1 MINYQS
7 KEYVMSE
14 LNESE
19 GLKRKKRLKQD
30 EKLSSISL
38 SDKRIIYL
46 DGEIDD
52 STAKDV
58 IDKLLRYDM
67 LNHKDMTIYINSPG
81 GKVTAGL
88 AIYDIMNYI
97 KSDVSTICIGV
108 CASMASI
115 LLINGAKGKRFILP
129 NAEIMVH
136 EVSGWTM
143 GNVSEMEDKVNH
155 SKGLNYKLWKI
166 IEKKT
171 NKSVKDLKREATR
184 KDFYLNAKM
193 ALKYGFVDSIIG
205 Q

>member
-14 LNESE
+14 LNESK
-19 GLKRKKRLKQD
+19 GLKRKKRLKKD

-67 LNHKDMTIYINSPG
+67 LNHKDITIYINSPG

-88 AIYDIMNYI
+88 AIYDTMNYI

-115 LLINGAKGKRFILP
+115 LLINGAKGKRYIFP
-129 NAEIMVH
+129 NAEVMVH
-136 EVSGWTM
+136 EVSSWTM
-143 GNVSEMEDKVNH
+143 GKVSELEDKVNH

-166 IEKKT
+166 IEQKT

-184 KDFYLNAKM
+184 KDFYLNAKT
-193 ALKYGFVDSIIG
+193 ALRYGFVDSILS
-205 Q
+205 

>member
-1 MINYQS
+1 MRDSNKSKSLKNNNY
-7 KEYVMSE
+7 
-14 LNESE
+14 
-19 GLKRKKRLKQD
+19 KRG
-30 EKLSSISL
+30 EKLSSVSL

-52 STAKDV
+52 NTAKDV

-67 LNHKDMTIYINSPG
+67 LNHKDITIYINSPG
-81 GKVTAGL
+81 GKVTSGL
-88 AIYDIMNYI
+88 AIYDTMNYV

-115 LLINGAKGKRFILP
+115 LLVNGAKGKRYIFP
-129 NAEIMVH
+129 NAEVMVH
-136 EVSGWTM
+136 EVSSWTM
-143 GNVSEMEDKVNH
+143 GKVSELQDKVNH

-166 IEKKT
+166 IEEKT

-193 ALKYGFVDSIIG
+193 ALKYGFVDSILS
-205 Q
+205 

>member
-1 MINYQS
+1 MRDSNKSKSLKNNNY
-7 KEYVMSE
+7 
-14 LNESE
+14 
-19 GLKRKKRLKQD
+19 KRG
-30 EKLSSISL
+30 EKLSSVSL

-52 STAKDV
+52 NTAKDV

-67 LNHKDMTIYINSPG
+67 LNHKDITIYINSPG
-81 GKVTAGL
+81 GKVTSGL
-88 AIYDIMNYI
+88 AIYDTMNYV

-115 LLINGAKGKRFILP
+115 LLVNGAKGKRYIFP
-129 NAEIMVH
+129 NAEVMVH
-136 EVSGWTM
+136 EVSSWTM
-143 GNVSEMEDKVNH
+143 GKVSELQDKVNH

-166 IEKKT
+166 IEEKT

-205 Q
+205 

>member
-1 MINYQS
+1 
-7 KEYVMSE
+7 MSE
-14 LNESE
+14 LNESK
-19 GLKRKKRLKQD
+19 GLKRKKKLKKD

-67 LNHKDMTIYINSPG
+67 LNHKDITIYINSPG

-88 AIYDIMNYI
+88 AIYDVMNYI
-97 KSDVSTICIGV
+97 KSDVSTICIGM

-115 LLINGAKGKRFILP
+115 LLVNGTKGKRFILP
-129 NAEIMVH
+129 NAEVMVH

-143 GNVSEMEDKVNH
+143 GKVSELEDKVNH

-184 KDFYLNAKM
+184 KDFYLNAKT
-193 ALKYGFVDSIIG
+193 ALRYGFVDSIIG
-205 Q
+205 

>member
-1 MINYQS
+1 
-7 KEYVMSE
+7 MSE
-14 LNESE
+14 LNESK
-19 GLKRKKRLKQD
+19 GLKRKKRLKKD

-67 LNHKDMTIYINSPG
+67 LNHKDITIYINSPG

-88 AIYDIMNYI
+88 AIYDTMNYI

-115 LLINGAKGKRFILP
+115 LLINGAKGKRYIFP
-129 NAEIMVH
+129 NAEVMVH
-136 EVSGWTM
+136 EVSSWTM
-143 GNVSEMEDKVNH
+143 GKVSELQDKVNH

-166 IEKKT
+166 IEDKT

-205 Q
+205 

>member
-1 MINYQS
+1 
-7 KEYVMSE
+7 MSE
-14 LNESE
+14 LNKLKSSKNSN
-19 GLKRKKRLKQD
+19 LKRG
-30 EKLSSISL
+30 EKLSSVSL
-38 SDKRIIYL
+38 SDERIIYL

-67 LNHKDMTIYINSPG
+67 LNHKDITIYINSPG

-88 AIYDIMNYI
+88 AIYDTMNYI

-115 LLINGAKGKRFILP
+115 LLINGAKGKRYIFP
-129 NAEIMVH
+129 NAEVMVH
-136 EVSGWTM
+136 EVSSWTM
-143 GNVSEMEDKVNH
+143 GKVSELQDKVNH

-166 IEKKT
+166 IEDKT

-205 Q
+205 

>member
-1 MINYQS
+1 
-7 KEYVMSE
+7 MSE
-14 LNESE
+14 LNESK
-19 GLKRKKRLKQD
+19 GLKRKKRLKKD

-67 LNHKDMTIYINSPG
+67 LNHKDITIYINSPG

-88 AIYDIMNYI
+88 AIYDVMNYI
-97 KSDVSTICIGV
+97 KSDVSTICIGM

-115 LLINGAKGKRFILP
+115 LLINGTKGKRFILP
-129 NAEIMVH
+129 NAEVMVH

-143 GNVSEMEDKVNH
+143 GKVSELEDKVNH

-205 Q
+205 

>member
-1 MINYQS
+1 
-7 KEYVMSE
+7 MSE
-14 LNESE
+14 LNESK
-19 GLKRKKRLKQD
+19 GLKRKKRLKKD

-67 LNHKDMTIYINSPG
+67 LNHKDITLYINSPG
-81 GKVTAGL
+81 GKVTSGL
-88 AIYDIMNYI
+88 AIYDTMNYI

-115 LLINGAKGKRFILP
+115 LLINGAKGKRYIFP
-129 NAEIMVH
+129 NAEVMVH

-143 GNVSEMEDKVNH
+143 GKVSELEDKVNH

-205 Q
+205 

>member
-14 LNESE
+14 LNESK
-19 GLKRKKRLKQD
+19 GLKRKKRLKKD

-67 LNHKDMTIYINSPG
+67 LNHKDITIYINSPG

-88 AIYDIMNYI
+88 AIYDVMNYI
-97 KSDVSTICIGV
+97 KSDVSTICIGM

-115 LLINGAKGKRFILP
+115 LLINGTKGKRFILP
-129 NAEIMVH
+129 NAEVMVH

-143 GNVSEMEDKVNH
+143 GKVSELEDKVNH

-205 Q
+205 

>member
-1 MINYQS
+1 
-7 KEYVMSE
+7 MSE
-14 LNESE
+14 LNESK
-19 GLKRKKRLKQD
+19 GLKRKKRLKKD

-67 LNHKDMTIYINSPG
+67 LNHKDITIYINSPG

-88 AIYDIMNYI
+88 AIYDTMNYI

-115 LLINGAKGKRFILP
+115 LLINGAKGKRYIFP
-129 NAEIMVH
+129 NAEVMVH
-136 EVSGWTM
+136 EVSSWTM
-143 GNVSEMEDKVNH
+143 GKVSELEDKVNH

-166 IEKKT
+166 IEQKT

-184 KDFYLNAKM
+184 KDFYLNAKT
-193 ALKYGFVDSIIG
+193 ALRYGFVDSILS
-205 Q
+205 

>member
-1 MINYQS
+1 M
-7 KEYVMSE
+7 
-14 LNESE
+14 
-19 GLKRKKRLKQD
+19 KRKKRLRKD

-52 STAKDV
+52 STAKDA

-67 LNHKDMTIYINSPG
+67 LNHKDITLYINSPG

-88 AIYDIMNYI
+88 AIYDTMNYI
-97 KSDVSTICIGV
+97 KSDVSTICIGL

-115 LLINGAKGKRFILP
+115 LLVNGAKGKRYILP
-129 NAEIMVH
+129 NAEVMVH
-136 EVSGWTM
+136 EVSSWTM
-143 GNVSEMEDKVNH
+143 GKVSELQDKVNH

-166 IEKKT
+166 IEDKT

-184 KDFYLNAKM
+184 RDFYLNAKT

-205 Q
+205 